1 MDKTLAWLWL
11 ADAVGSG
18 CQYAQELL
26 TLYPDPVELYDAL
39 RAGTEAPP
47 ACLTPH
53 ALAQLRDTTPFD
65 YEERLDH
72 CLLSGIDVLTPDEGV
87 YPDRLRDLPD
97 LPLAL
102 YVTGDIACLN
112 GRRYA
117 GMVGTRRPS
126 TYGRQAAFDLSLAM
140 ARAGVVLVSG
150 LADGLDS
157 EAHRAAVQADVPT
170 VAFLGTAIDK
180 TYPASNAKLRTAIE
194 KGGGAVCS
202 EYPPGYSGRTTGTFL
217 ARNRLIAAQS
227 EALCVAEARTRSGT
241 LNTVGHAERLGRP
254 VLAVP
259 GSIYSALSEGT
270 NELLRTHRAE
280 PLCKAA
286 DALDIL
292 GIGAETA
299 APAQQR
305 FDPATVSA
313 DAQGGGAVCSEYP
326 PGYSGRTTGTFLAR
340 NRLIAAQSEA
350 LCVAEA
356 RTRSGTLNTVG
367 HAERLG
373 RPVLAVP
380 GSIYSALS
388 EGTNELLRTHRAEP
402 LCKAA
407 DALDILGI
415 GAETAAPAQQRF
427 DPATVSADAQ
437 AVYAVLKP
445 TPQSIDALCAAA
457 SLPAGRVLAAC
468 TELEL
473 MGGAQA
479 QPGRRY
485 IAE

>member
-1 MDKTLAWLWL
+1 
-11 ADAVGSG
+11 
-18 CQYAQELL
+18 
-26 TLYPDPVELYDAL
+26 
-39 RAGTEAPP
+39 
-47 ACLTPH
+47 
-53 ALAQLRDTTPFD
+53 
-65 YEERLDH
+65 
-72 CLLSGIDVLTPDEGV
+72 
-87 YPDRLRDLPD
+87 
-97 LPLAL
+97 
-102 YVTGDIACLN
+102 
-112 GRRYA
+112 
-117 GMVGTRRPS
+117 
-126 TYGRQAAFDLSLAM
+126 M

-194 KGGGAVCS
+194 KGGGVVCS

-259 GSIYSALSEGT
+259 GEHL
-270 NELLRTHRAE
+270 
-280 PLCKAA
+280 
-286 DALDIL
+286 
-292 GIGAETA
+292 
-299 APAQQR
+299 QR
-305 FDPATVSA
+305 FV
-313 DAQGGGAVCSEYP
+313 
-326 PGYSGRTTGTFLAR
+326 AR
-340 NRLIAAQSEA
+340 A
-350 LCVAEA
+350 
-356 RTRSGTLNTVG
+356 
-367 HAERLG
+367 
-373 RPVLAVP
+373 
-380 GSIYSALS
+380 
-388 EGTNELLRTHRAEP
+388 TNELLRTHRAEP

-485 IAE
+485 IAG

>member
-1 MDKTLAWLWL
+1 MDSTLYWLWL
-11 ADAVGSG
+11 AEALGSG
-18 CQYAQELL
+18 CRLASRLL
-26 TLYPDPVELYDAL
+26 EEYPDLAELYGQVKAGRNL
-39 RAGTEAPP
+39 PEYLSARAREFMQAVAP
-47 ACLTPH
+47 
-53 ALAQLRDTTPFD
+53 AQMAGLKKRCDDLNIF
-65 YEERLDH
+65 
-72 CLLSGIDVLTPDEGV
+72 ILTPDSAD
-87 YPDRLRDLPD
+87 YPQRLRDLPD

-170 VAFLGTAIDK
+170 IAFLGTAIDK

-227 EALCVAEARTRSGT
+227 EE
-241 LNTVGHAERLGRP
+241 
-254 VLAVP
+254 
-259 GSIYSALSEGT
+259 
-270 NELLRTHRAE
+270 
-280 PLCKAA
+280 
-286 DALDIL
+286 
-292 GIGAETA
+292 
-299 APAQQR
+299 
-305 FDPATVSA
+305 
-313 DAQGGGAVCSEYP
+313 
-326 PGYSGRTTGTFLAR
+326 
-340 NRLIAAQSEA
+340 

-473 MGGAQA
+473 MGGAQV

-485 IAE
+485 IAV

>member
-26 TLYPDPVELYDAL
+26 TLYPDPAELYDAL

-270 NELLRTHRAE
+270 NELL
-280 PLCKAA
+280 
-286 DALDIL
+286 
-292 GIGAETA
+292 
-299 APAQQR
+299 
-305 FDPATVSA
+305 S
-313 DAQGGGAVCSEYP
+313 
-326 PGYSGRTTGTFLAR
+326 
-340 NRLIAAQSEA
+340 
-350 LCVAEA
+350 
-356 RTRSGTLNTVG
+356 
-367 HAERLG
+367 
-373 RPVLAVP
+373 
-380 GSIYSALS
+380 
-388 EGTNELLRTHRAEP
+388 THRAEP

-457 SLPAGRVLAAC
+457 GLPAGRVLAAC

-473 MGGAQA
+473 MGGAQV

-485 IAE
+485 VAR

>member
-26 TLYPDPVELYDAL
+26 TLYPDPAELYDAL

-217 ARNRLIAAQS
+217 ARNRL
-227 EALCVAEARTRSGT
+227 
-241 LNTVGHAERLGRP
+241 
-254 VLAVP
+254 
-259 GSIYSALSEGT
+259 
-270 NELLRTHRAE
+270 
-280 PLCKAA
+280 
-286 DALDIL
+286 
-292 GIGAETA
+292 
-299 APAQQR
+299 
-305 FDPATVSA
+305 
-313 DAQGGGAVCSEYP
+313 
-326 PGYSGRTTGTFLAR
+326 
-340 NRLIAAQSEA
+340 
-350 LCVAEA
+350 
-356 RTRSGTLNTVG
+356 NTVG

-437 AVYAVLKP
+437 AVYAALKP

-473 MGGAQA
+473 MGGAEA

-485 IAE
+485 IAL

>member
-1 MDKTLAWLWL
+1 MTRAGEGQLSLFPPDPAPDPLLCWLWL
-11 ADAVGSG
+11 AGTLGAGSQRAGAVLDAFGG
-18 CQYAQELL
+18 AQEAWEARD
-26 TLYPDPVELYDAL
+26 TDAFAAA
-39 RAGTEAPP
+39 AGPAAVQR
-47 ACLTPH
+47 ACLPDNTPEH
-53 ALAQLRDTTPFD
+53 YRAFARRCAARRIRILPYDDPD
-65 YEERLDH
+65 Y
-72 CLLSGIDVLTPDEGV
+72 
-87 YPDRLRDLPD
+87 
-97 LPLAL
+97 PLAFSRISDMPLVL
-102 YVTGDIACLN
+102 YCTGDPRWLN
-112 GRRYA
+112 EPA
-117 GMVGTRRPS
+117 AVGMVGTRKP
-126 TYGRQAAFDLSLAM
+126 TEYGLRAAEDIGRGL
-140 ARAGVVLVSG
+140 ARAGAVIVSG

-194 KGGGAVCS
+194 K
-202 EYPPGYSGRTTGTFL
+202 
-217 ARNRLIAAQS
+217 
-227 EALCVAEARTRSGT
+227 
-241 LNTVGHAERLGRP
+241 
-254 VLAVP
+254 
-259 GSIYSALSEGT
+259 
-270 NELLRTHRAE
+270 
-280 PLCKAA
+280 
-286 DALDIL
+286 
-292 GIGAETA
+292 
-299 APAQQR
+299 
-305 FDPATVSA
+305 
-313 DAQGGGAVCSEYP
+313 GGGAVCSEYP

-485 IAE
+485 IAL

>member
-53 ALAQLRDTTPFD
+53 ALARLRDTTPFD

-140 ARAGVVLVSG
+140 AQAGVVLVSG

-305 FDPATVSA
+305 FDPT
-313 DAQGGGAVCSEYP
+313 
-326 PGYSGRTTGTFLAR
+326 
-340 NRLIAAQSEA
+340 
-350 LCVAEA
+350 
-356 RTRSGTLNTVG
+356 
-367 HAERLG
+367 
-373 RPVLAVP
+373 
-380 GSIYSALS
+380 
-388 EGTNELLRTHRAEP
+388 
-402 LCKAA
+402 
-407 DALDILGI
+407 
-415 GAETAAPAQQRF
+415 
-427 DPATVSADAQ
+427 TVSADAQ

-457 SLPAGRVLAAC
+457 RLPAGRVLAAC

-485 IAE
+485 IAV

>member
-18 CQYAQELL
+18 CQYARELL
-26 TLYPDPVELYDAL
+26 DLYPDPAELYDIL
-39 RAGTEAPP
+39 RVGTEAPP
-47 ACLTPH
+47 ACLSAH

-72 CLLSGIDVLTPDEGV
+72 CLLSGIDILTPDEGT

-97 LPLAL
+97 LPLVL
-102 YVTGDIACLN
+102 YVTGSAACLN
-112 GRRYA
+112 GGRYA

-126 TYGRQAAFDLSLAM
+126 AYGRQAAFDLSLAM
-140 ARAGVVLVSG
+140 AQAGVVLVSG
-150 LADGLDS
+150 MADGLDS
-157 EAHRAAVQADVPT
+157 EAHRAAVQAEVPT

-180 TYPASNAKLRTAIE
+180 TYPAANAKLRTAIE

-202 EYPPGYSGRTTGTFL
+202 EYPPGYTGRTTGTFL

-227 EALCVAEARTRSGT
+227 EVLCVAEARTRSGT

-270 NELLRTHRAE
+270 NELLCTHRAE

-286 DALDIL
+286 DVLDIL

-299 APAQQR
+299 DPAQQR
-305 FDPATVSA
+305 FDPAAVS
-313 DAQGGGAVCSEYP
+313 P
-326 PGYSGRTTGTFLAR
+326 
-340 NRLIAAQSEA
+340 
-350 LCVAEA
+350 
-356 RTRSGTLNTVG
+356 
-367 HAERLG
+367 
-373 RPVLAVP
+373 
-380 GSIYSALS
+380 
-388 EGTNELLRTHRAEP
+388 
-402 LCKAA
+402 
-407 DALDILGI
+407 
-415 GAETAAPAQQRF
+415 
-427 DPATVSADAQ
+427 DAQ

-445 TPQSIDALCAAA
+445 TPQGIDALCAAA
-457 SLPAGRVLAAC
+457 RLPAGRVLAAC

-485 IAE
+485 IALADILRYKIIDKR

>member
-26 TLYPDPVELYDAL
+26 TLYPDPAELYDAL

-102 YVTGDIACLN
+102 YVTGGIACLN

-140 ARAGVVLVSG
+140 AQAGVVLVSG

-313 DAQGGGAVCSEYP
+313 DAQ
-326 PGYSGRTTGTFLAR
+326 
-340 NRLIAAQSEA
+340 
-350 LCVAEA
+350 
-356 RTRSGTLNTVG
+356 
-367 HAERLG
+367 
-373 RPVLAVP
+373 
-380 GSIYSALS
+380 
-388 EGTNELLRTHRAEP
+388 
-402 LCKAA
+402 
-407 DALDILGI
+407 
-415 GAETAAPAQQRF
+415 
-427 DPATVSADAQ
+427 

>member
-11 ADAVGSG
+11 ADAVGSA

-26 TLYPDPVELYDAL
+26 ELYPDPAELYDAL

-72 CLLSGIDVLTPDEGV
+72 CLLSGIDVLTPDEGA

-112 GRRYA
+112 
-117 GMVGTRRPS
+117 
-126 TYGRQAAFDLSLAM
+126 GRQAAFDLSLAM

-313 DAQGGGAVCSEYP
+313 DAQ
-326 PGYSGRTTGTFLAR
+326 
-340 NRLIAAQSEA
+340 
-350 LCVAEA
+350 
-356 RTRSGTLNTVG
+356 
-367 HAERLG
+367 
-373 RPVLAVP
+373 
-380 GSIYSALS
+380 
-388 EGTNELLRTHRAEP
+388 
-402 LCKAA
+402 
-407 DALDILGI
+407 
-415 GAETAAPAQQRF
+415 
-427 DPATVSADAQ
+427 

-485 IAE
+485 IAV

>member
-1 MDKTLAWLWL
+1 M
-11 ADAVGSG
+11 
-18 CQYAQELL
+18 
-26 TLYPDPVELYDAL
+26 
-39 RAGTEAPP
+39 
-47 ACLTPH
+47 
-53 ALAQLRDTTPFD
+53 
-65 YEERLDH
+65 
-72 CLLSGIDVLTPDEGV
+72 
-87 YPDRLRDLPD
+87 
-97 LPLAL
+97 
-102 YVTGDIACLN
+102 
-112 GRRYA
+112 
-117 GMVGTRRPS
+117 
-126 TYGRQAAFDLSLAM
+126 
-140 ARAGVVLVSG
+140 
-150 LADGLDS
+150 
-157 EAHRAAVQADVPT
+157 PT

-194 KGGGAVCS
+194 K
-202 EYPPGYSGRTTGTFL
+202 
-217 ARNRLIAAQS
+217 
-227 EALCVAEARTRSGT
+227 
-241 LNTVGHAERLGRP
+241 
-254 VLAVP
+254 
-259 GSIYSALSEGT
+259 
-270 NELLRTHRAE
+270 
-280 PLCKAA
+280 
-286 DALDIL
+286 
-292 GIGAETA
+292 
-299 APAQQR
+299 
-305 FDPATVSA
+305 
-313 DAQGGGAVCSEYP
+313 GGGAVCSEYP

-485 IAE
+485 IAG

>member
-26 TLYPDPVELYDAL
+26 TLYPDPAELYDAL

-241 LNTVGHAERLGRP
+241 LNTVGHAE
-254 VLAVP
+254 
-259 GSIYSALSEGT
+259 
-270 NELLRTHRAE
+270 
-280 PLCKAA
+280 
-286 DALDIL
+286 
-292 GIGAETA
+292 
-299 APAQQR
+299 
-305 FDPATVSA
+305 
-313 DAQGGGAVCSEYP
+313 
-326 PGYSGRTTGTFLAR
+326 
-340 NRLIAAQSEA
+340 
-350 LCVAEA
+350 
-356 RTRSGTLNTVG
+356 
-367 HAERLG
+367 
-373 RPVLAVP
+373 
-380 GSIYSALS
+380 
-388 EGTNELLRTHRAEP
+388 LLRTHRAEP

-485 IAE
+485 TAG